1 MQIIILPFPLPCGV
15 WPGICTLIGMIR
27 PILRF
32 SFPAS
37 LIAAALLGLA
47 AGAAAAPLPAPKPLD
62 PQAKLCA
69 EPITRAE
76 KAHRIPNQLLAA
88 VAVAESGR
96 WLGKDRAVFAW
107 PWTVTSGSKTWYFA
121 GREEAVT
128 HVRAMKARGV
138 RNIDVGCMQV
148 NLGYHGKAFASIDEA
163 FDPEANVAY
172 AAKFL
177 TRLHGAKRSWALAVG
192 HYHSATPALQTKYRR
207 KVMALWNSERRRAAE
222 EHRLAVIK
230 RFEEQRRARLAQ
242 QAAWRAEMESR
253 KLASN

>member
-1 MQIIILPFPLPCGV
+1 M
-15 WPGICTLIGMIR
+15 WPRICKFIGMKT
-27 PILRF
+27 PMLRF
-32 SFPAS
+32 PFPAS
-37 LIAAALLGLA
+37 LIAAALLGIA
-47 AGAAAAPLPAPKPLD
+47 ASAAAAPLPAPKPHD

-76 KAHRIPNQLLAA
+76 KTHRIPNQLLAA

-96 WLGKDRAVFAW
+96 WLGKDRAVFVW
-107 PWTVTSGSKTWYFA
+107 PWTVTSGAKTWYFA
-121 GREEAVT
+121 NREEAVT

-148 NLGYHGKAFASIDEA
+148 NLGYHGKAFASVDEA

-192 HYHSATPALQTKYRR
+192 HYHSATPALQSKYRR
-207 KVMALWNSERRRAAE
+207 KVMALWNSEPRRAAE

-230 RFEEQRRARLAQ
+230 RFEEQRRARLPQQVAQ
-242 QAAWRAEMESR
+242 QAAWRAEMEAR
-253 KLASN
+253 TLASN